1 MMQRPAVQRPE
12 VQRQWWMAAIA
23 AFFVLSLVFNV
34 PRDLLYAEYGNVE
47 VWLGFEVTGAVAR
60 WTAPIH
66 WAMFAVGAWAFWTC
80 KSWALPATAAYAF
93 YVAFSHIVWNE
104 ASPNGSGWA
113 IGLLQAAVFS
123 IPGVGLL
130 WLNSRTRRESSPA
143 TF

>member
-1 MMQRPAVQRPE
+1 MMQRPV

-34 PRDLLYAEYGNVE
+34 PRDLLYAEHGNVE

-130 WLNSRTRRESSPA
+130 WLNSRTRRETSPA

>member
-1 MMQRPAVQRPE
+1 MQRPV

-34 PRDLLYAEYGNVE
+34 PRDLLYAEHGNVE

-130 WLNSRTRRESSPA
+130 WLNSRTRRETSPA